1 MGLCFMS
8 MFPDMFDNG
17 SLFRDGLGR
26 KPLGG
31 SQISGKRA
39 ISRTVEPLKL
49 LFRCSR
55 KEQPTLTVI
64 MSTLRSGAG
73 DGSASSISFKQQTKG
88 QALQPVLLFYL
99 VINFLKRS
107 HMIFPILSIPA
118 AMMLVS
124 YISTKSFIAFLIKSL
139 EPKGIAI
146 TSIPIALAFLTA
158 VFTS

>member
-49 LFRCSR
+49 LFR
-55 KEQPTLTVI
+55 LTVI

-88 QALQPVLLFYL
+88 QAVKPVLLFYL

-118 AMMLVS
+118 AMILVS
-124 YISTKSFIAFLIKSL
+124 YISTKSFIAFLMKSL

-146 TSIPIALAFLTA
+146 TSILIALAFLTA